1 MNMIRPSDEEKERA
15 VEYILSKGLKK
26 PKSLWQELYD
36 MYRALG
42 LRYVFYDAASSMGIA
57 VFVMIG
63 FYMISL
69 MSSEQYTNASMF
81 AAAPVFFIFVLILT
95 ETAERMSVVYELKMT
110 CKYTIRQ
117 IAAFRI
123 LCFSLMGT
131 VFCTLASLF
140 VGYTDIG
147 DFLRPFSLSL
157 CALFLCSFLSLYII
171 EAFRKIPFTPV
182 LLWFAMNLLPLLFF
196 GEHWENFLSRVPIAL
211 TFCVAFVAFVL
222 FITEIKKLMKIKR
235 EVPYYAGC

>member
-1 MNMIRPSDEEKERA
+1 MIRPSDEEKERA
-15 VEYILSKGLKK
+15 VEYILYKGLKK

-95 ETAERMSVVYELKMT
+95 ETAERMSVLYELKMT

-123 LCFSLMGT
+123 LCFSLMHR
-131 VFCTLASLF
+131 FLHPCKPLS
-140 VGYTDIG
+140 DIRISG
-147 DFLRPFSLSL
+147 IFRPFRYRSVHYSS
-157 CALFLCSFLSLYII
+157 AHF
-171 EAFRKIPFTPV
+171 
-182 LLWFAMNLLPLLFF
+182 
-196 GEHWENFLSRVPIAL
+196 
-211 TFCVAFVAFVL
+211 
-222 FITEIKKLMKIKR
+222 
-235 EVPYYAGC
+235 